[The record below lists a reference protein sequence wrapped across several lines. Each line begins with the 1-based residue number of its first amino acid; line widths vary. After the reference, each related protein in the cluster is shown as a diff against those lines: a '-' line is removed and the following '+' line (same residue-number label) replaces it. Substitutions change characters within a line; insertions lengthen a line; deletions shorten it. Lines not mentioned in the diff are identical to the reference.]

1 MKLYY
6 FPGACSLAGHIVL
19 EWIARPYET
28 VRMSLAS
35 IKTPDYLAINPGG
48 TVPLLTH
55 DDFSLTE
62 NVAILGYL
70 GDLHPESGL
79 LGDGSA
85 RGRAEVMRWLAF
97 LNSDVHKAFK
107 PIFQPGRFLED
118 ADAAGPLAERA
129 RVHVR
134 HYLERLDAQL
144 EDRDWLTG
152 ERSVADPY
160 LFVLIRWALSKGIDL
175 SDLGNLRA
183 FRARM
188 HEDPAVQRAL
198 AAEEG
203 EQSLKFVL

>member
-28 VRMSLAS
+28 VRMSLES

-48 TVPLLTH
+48 TVPLLKH
-55 DDFSLTE
+55 DDFLLTE

-70 GDLHPESGL
+70 GDLNPEAGL

-85 RGRAEVMRWLAF
+85 KGRADVMRWLAF

-107 PIFQPGRFLED
+107 PIFVPGRFLDD
-118 ADAAGPLAERA
+118 AAAAGPLAEKA
-129 RVHVR
+129 RGHVR

-144 EDRDWLTG
+144 RDREWLTG

-160 LFVLIRWALSKGIDL
+160 LFVLLRWAKAKGVDFSDL
-175 SDLGNLRA
+175 SHLMA
-183 FRARM
+183 FRERM
-188 HEDPAVQRAL
+188 YGDPAVQRAL
-198 AAEEG
+198 TAEEG
-203 EQSLKFVL
+203 HASAGAPA